1 MSLSSM
7 TDRVTDSVAVAAVA
21 SPVWLPA
28 LQQVSEVAALLLP
41 IGGLLWLAVQAFFFI
56 RNQRRK

>member
-41 IGGLLWLAVQAFFFI
+41 IGGLVWLVIQAFFFI